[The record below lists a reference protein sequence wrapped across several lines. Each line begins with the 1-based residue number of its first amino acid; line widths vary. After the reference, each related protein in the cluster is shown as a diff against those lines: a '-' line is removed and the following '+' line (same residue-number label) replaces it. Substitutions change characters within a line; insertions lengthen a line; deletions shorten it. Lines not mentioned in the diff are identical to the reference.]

1 MLFALLFT
9 YLVRSGKLKR
19 MADYSKGIPKKIS
32 LKFYRPE
39 TAILFGVILAGT

>member
-19 MADYSKGIPKKIS
+19 LTDFSKGIPKKIS

-39 TAILFGVILAGT
+39 TAILFGVIMVGT

>member
-1 MLFALLFT
+1 MLIVLLFS

-19 MADYSKGIPKKIS
+19 ASSFIKAAPKKIS

-39 TAILFGVILAGT
+39 AAILFGFIIAGT